1 MPRIPWDSK
10 SQYVLDKEEKTIY
23 LSGSFMRSMA
33 LHHIETSDPVP
44 GYKVLL
50 CAPSTI
56 EKLKAEPE
64 YLDELKQQIK
74 ERENEQT
81 TQEK

>member
-1 MPRIPWDSK
+1 MPKIPWDK
-10 SQYVLDKEEKTIY
+10 SEYILDKEEKTIY
-23 LSGSFMRSMA
+23 LRGSFMRSMA
-33 LHHIETSDPVP
+33 LHHKTTDPVP

-64 YLDELKQQIK
+64 YLNELKQQIK
-74 ERENEQT
+74 EKEDEQT
-81 TQEK
+81 TQKK